1 MDFMEFPRKKNSV
14 MESMFINVAKRR
26 IDVRLSSKCVSVA
39 GLSSYKD
46 VFLGMFRNFLN
57 ILSVEQMWTTAS
69 KLLDVFFLNFFFFV
83 WSHFTCRLTK
93 TNTVKN
99 LSIADTCNSWKKV
112 SAIRRYPLYKIL
124 DFFEEKIIIDKNLT
138 IFYVNCDSWQL
149 KF

>member
-57 ILSVEQMWTTAS
+57 ILSVEQMLTTAS
-69 KLLDVFFLNFFFFV
+69 KLFDVFFLNFLFLV
-83 WSHFTCRLTK
+83 
-93 TNTVKN
+93 
-99 LSIADTCNSWKKV
+99 
-112 SAIRRYPLYKIL
+112 
-124 DFFEEKIIIDKNLT
+124 
-138 IFYVNCDSWQL
+138 
-149 KF
+149 

>member
-57 ILSVEQMWTTAS
+57 ILSVKQMWTAAS
-69 KLLDVFFLNFFFFV
+69 KLLDVFFLNFFFLV
-83 WSHFTCRLTK
+83 WSHSTCRLTK

-99 LSIADTCNSWKKV
+99 LSIADTCSSWKKV
-112 SAIRRYPLYKIL
+112 SPIRRYPLYKIL